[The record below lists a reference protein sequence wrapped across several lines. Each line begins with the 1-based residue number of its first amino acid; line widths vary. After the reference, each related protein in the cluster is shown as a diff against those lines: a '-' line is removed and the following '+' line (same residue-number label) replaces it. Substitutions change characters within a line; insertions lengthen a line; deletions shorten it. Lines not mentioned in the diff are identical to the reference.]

1 MTKPRKAEHYTPS
14 IEVLLGQARPDWW
27 VENSEKDTTKWEARE
42 RERALATDRL
52 LRIYWDHHRRG
63 ALAQL
68 DPGVVIFCR
77 ALQYKN
83 GGRLPHPVGG
93 SPTNRHRRLLIE
105 FSVRQKI
112 AASGMKRGAVQ
123 KAIEETASE
132 FCVVPRTVRDIHY
145 DRGEEWLRLVKV
157 EQSRRDYESAVM
169 VPLKRSGLL
178 TLLKM
183 RLMQL
188 SAA

>member
-1 MTKPRKAEHYTPS
+1 MTKSRKAEHYTPS

-27 VENSEKDTTKWEARE
+27 GESNEKDTTKGEARE
-42 RERALATDRL
+42 RERALAIDQL
-52 LRIYWDHHRRG
+52 LGIYWDHHRRG

-68 DPGVVIFCR
+68 DPRVAIFCEE
-77 ALQYKN
+77 LQFKN
-83 GGRLPHPVGG
+83 AGRLPRPVGG
-93 SPTNRHRRLLIE
+93 RPTDPHRRLLIE
-105 FSVRQKI
+105 FSVRGKI

-145 DRGEEWLRLVKV
+145 DRGEEWMRLVKV